1 MKKSEIRS
9 NVKAKRNFLSQSEVD
24 LFSEKCF
31 RQLLNKFN
39 FKDKNIGLFFP
50 IKKFNEPNT
59 FLFFD
64 KLIVSGANIYAPKS
78 DFTTNTMEFHLIKSI
93 NDLQINQFGIPE
105 PKFDNKVDSKEL
117 HFIMIPLLAINKMGY
132 RVGYGKGFYDRFL
145 LYCGENTLKIGI
157 NLLSDILEIEDIS
170 PNDIPLDYCV
180 NPKSIICFNDKD

>member
-9 NVKAKRNFLSQSEVD
+9 NIKAKRNSLSQKEVD
-24 LFSEKCF
+24 LFSTNCF
-31 RQLLNKFN
+31 RQLLDKFN
-39 FKDKNIGLFFP
+39 FRNKNIGLFFP

-105 PKFDNKVDSKEL
+105 PKFEKKVEAKEL
-117 HFIMIPLLAINKMGY
+117 DVIMIPLLAINKMGY

-145 LYCGENTLKIGI
+145 LNCRDNTLKIGI
-157 NLLSDILEIEDIS
+157 NLLIDILEIEDIS
-170 PNDIPLDYCV
+170 PRDIPLDYCV